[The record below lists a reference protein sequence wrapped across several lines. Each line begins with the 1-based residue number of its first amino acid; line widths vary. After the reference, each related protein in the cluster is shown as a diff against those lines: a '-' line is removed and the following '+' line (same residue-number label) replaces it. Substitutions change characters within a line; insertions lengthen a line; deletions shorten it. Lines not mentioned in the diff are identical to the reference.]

1 MFFVIKEHL
10 VWGTKDVNIGG
21 NGLTNINFASISN
34 KVKFIDIMKYFLT
47 SLGQLAGTLDK
58 VEAKKRVEK
67 ITLTFLNQHSHFSK
81 TWNMLNSLQKRAFLD
96 IIVGGKSVIPYK
108 KINCINSLN
117 LKPEKNGIFFLMGVF
132 LVH

>member
-47 SLGQLAGTLDK
+47 SLGQLAGTLDE

-81 TWNMLNSLQKRAFLD
+81 TWNMLNSNSKTLYTLLKMRDLSDLNNFYNAQA
-96 IIVGGKSVIPYK
+96 VILLLE
-108 KINCINSLN
+108 I
-117 LKPEKNGIFFLMGVF
+117 M
-132 LVH
+132 

>member
-10 VWGTKDVNIGG
+10 VWGTKDVNIGR

-47 SLGQLAGTLDK
+47 SLGQLAGTLDE

-67 ITLTFLNQHSHFSK
+67 ITLTFLNQHSHFSN

-108 KINCINSLN
+108 KNNCINSIN
-117 LKPEKNGIFFLMGVF
+117 LKPEENGIFFLMDVF

>member
-21 NGLTNINFASISN
+21 NGLKNINFASISN

-47 SLGQLAGTLDK
+47 SLGQLAGTLDE
-58 VEAKKRVEK
+58 VEAIKRVEK
-67 ITLTFLNQHSHFSK
+67 ITLTFLNQHSHFSN

-108 KINCINSLN
+108 KNNCINSIN
-117 LKPEKNGIFFLMGVF
+117 LKPEENGIFFLMDVF